1 MSMLMKK
8 YKYNESQENVFWT
21 TMSDLML
28 GLAIIFI
35 TLFVLTI
42 TGFTQNEI
50 SQKQKQIE
58 ISKELIEKLK
68 QADIDA
74 QVDPL
79 TGDIK
84 ISDLELFEVGSY
96 NLSAKGKLYLNKLV
110 PIYINT
116 IFSKPEFID
125 QIENIVIQGH
135 TDSQTFAGIKN
146 PDVQYLKNMTLSLER
161 ANSVANYIFYTNF
174 DKQYNN
180 QLKKILAVEGK
191 SYSEPVLTDGEEDYA
206 KSRRVEM
213 RIKTKKPDITE
224 VLFNGTKLQNN

>member
-1 MSMLMKK
+1 MVMIVKK
-8 YKYNESQENVFWT
+8 HKENDSQENVFWT

-84 ISDLELFEVGSY
+84 ITDLELFEVGSH
-96 NLSAKGKLYLNKLV
+96 NLSPKGKLYLSKLV

-146 PDVQYLKNMTLSLER
+146 PDEQYLKNMTLSLER
-161 ANSVANYIFYTNF
+161 ANSVANYIFYTSYN
-174 DKQYNN
+174 KQYGN

-191 SYSEPVLTDGEEDYA
+191 SYSEPVLTDGQEDYA

-213 RIKTKKPDITE
+213 RIKTRKLDVTE
-224 VLFNGTKLQNN
+224 VLFNGAKSQGR